1 MTRLPGS
8 TPPGADGTAAPTQ
21 PASPDA
27 HAPAPADAANE
38 PASRS
43 GGPAEQ
49 WTVAAGESFWSIA
62 EEVLT
67 DIAGREPTDQAIRR
81 YWLQLIETNRRR
93 LADPANPDLLIPG
106 QRLALPDPQ

>member
-8 TPPGADGTAAPTQ
+8 TPPEVDETAAPNQ
-21 PASPDA
+21 LASPDP

-43 GGPAEQ
+43 AEP
-49 WTVAAGESFWSIA
+49 WTVAAGDSFWSIA